1 MSKVLKWKELTDSVR
16 EEYCRLMDAIYPM
29 LESWQSLKYMAGEGL
44 TLFDEDDYWAVIEVV
59 EVEPGI
65 EGTTM
70 IYRIRSEAFGNVDK
84 LMLPNPD
91 DAVVL
96 LESILS
102 QTTNMLTPQN
112 RVRAEKL
119 IPVLSR
125 LNPSVRWSLSTENV
139 VMGNKTAVC
148 TIMDLTQ
155 NTAAVR
161 TMLEEEKWFL
171 LGAWEGCVEEVAAR
185 IVAEWGKREKTLFG
199 W

>member
-1 MSKVLKWKELTDSVR
+1 MSKILKWKELTDLVR

-29 LESWQSLKYMAGEGL
+29 LESWQSLKYMVGEGL
-44 TLFDEDDYWAVIEVV
+44 TLFDEDDDWAVIEVV

-139 VMGNKTAVC
+139 VMGNNTAVC
-148 TIMDLTQ
+148 TITDLTQ
-155 NTAAVR
+155 NTAAVK
-161 TMLEEEKWFL
+161 TMLKEEKWFL
-171 LGAWEGCVEEVAAR
+171 LGAWEGCVEEVASK
-185 IVAEWGKREKTLFG
+185 IVAEWGKWEKTLFG